1 MNFAQT
7 FILNQLLG
15 NQEDGEDDETAT
27 VTTAES
33 SQLITTDEEQSTS
46 TMTTG
51 SLISEIRTSSISEI
65 RTSSSDGSRPREDF
79 SGGSRTIL
87 SSHMQSSAQEGMLSI
102 SSAAFSAGTC
112 SSRNRGRD
120 DDSFINGGEAAS
132 ADYDDMSSL
141 SSVGSDTTDSTGAP
155 DHINR
160 NSWFRWMPR
169 LEIEAA
175 EESRQQSIASSLS
188 LHPSMLDSSLA
199 DIDSNIDDR
208 SSARSDHAT
217 GDNSQSGNVLDYCK
231 PDWPAESTGHHPG
244 TFRDVGS
251 SLLVPGREER
261 THQSNSSIQ
270 ENSSGSWWTTLSE
283 KDWEGITAAAQS
295 VLDSMDVDGQCS
307 KDPNRSLVISPTSP
321 PPADIN
327 SVCRPFFPL
336 DEETEGKIDTAL
348 PKEFICPLCNKLL
361 VGAIIFGCGCS
372 RNTCCLSCI
381 ERESKQSAEKD
392 TAVAVKKDV
401 IVEDDFVLI
410 ANSSDA
416 PCAMNGWK
424 PRRSSHPSHTNIQ
437 CPSCAKSVVVAC
449 HALDV
454 AILNAVKNLS
464 SLQSGDATNWKD
476 EDLISYQQNYYQR
489 LRVWGEEVLTRRKL
503 FAEKEEFRRQEVVA
517 KMLEAEEEL
526 FWAKEKK
533 RTGPKCYQSFAR
545 RHRLNFSDVGIFVAA
560 AVGTSILV
568 NMIRKR

>member
-87 SSHMQSSAQEGMLSI
+87 SSHMQSSAHEGMLSI
-102 SSAAFSAGTC
+102 SSAAFSAATC

-188 LHPSMLDSSLA
+188 LHPSMLDSSLS

-208 SSARSDHAT
+208 SSARSDNAT

-231 PDWPAESTGHHPG
+231 PC
-244 TFRDVGS
+244 F
-251 SLLVPGREER
+251 
-261 THQSNSSIQ
+261 
-270 ENSSGSWWTTLSE
+270 
-283 KDWEGITAAAQS
+283 
-295 VLDSMDVDGQCS
+295 
-307 KDPNRSLVISPTSP
+307 
-321 PPADIN
+321 
-327 SVCRPFFPL
+327 
-336 DEETEGKIDTAL
+336 
-348 PKEFICPLCNKLL
+348 
-361 VGAIIFGCGCS
+361 
-372 RNTCCLSCI
+372 
-381 ERESKQSAEKD
+381 
-392 TAVAVKKDV
+392 
-401 IVEDDFVLI
+401 
-410 ANSSDA
+410 
-416 PCAMNGWK
+416 
-424 PRRSSHPSHTNIQ
+424 
-437 CPSCAKSVVVAC
+437 
-449 HALDV
+449 
-454 AILNAVKNLS
+454 
-464 SLQSGDATNWKD
+464 
-476 EDLISYQQNYYQR
+476 
-489 LRVWGEEVLTRRKL
+489 
-503 FAEKEEFRRQEVVA
+503 
-517 KMLEAEEEL
+517 
-526 FWAKEKK
+526 
-533 RTGPKCYQSFAR
+533 
-545 RHRLNFSDVGIFVAA
+545 
-560 AVGTSILV
+560 
-568 NMIRKR
+568 